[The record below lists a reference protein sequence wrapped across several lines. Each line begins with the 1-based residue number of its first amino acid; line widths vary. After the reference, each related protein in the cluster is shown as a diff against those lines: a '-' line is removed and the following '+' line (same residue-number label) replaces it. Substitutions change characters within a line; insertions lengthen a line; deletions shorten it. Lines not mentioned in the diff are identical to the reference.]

1 MFILK
6 VQKFVDNG
14 GWSSDTVRTGLGKG
28 VTVARRTLVIGK
40 ITLVVSRKRE
50 VGRCHH
56 AVVCLFWRNSH
67 DCQKLVHKGN
77 FDPWPIVSSDAVSKA
92 KPAELADL

>member
-28 VTVARRTLVIGK
+28 VTVARLTSTLVIGK

-50 VGRCHH
+50 VGRCHC
-56 AVVCLFWRNSH
+56 AVVCLFVLEKQSRKSLNI
-67 DCQKLVHKGN
+67 KEPGFK
-77 FDPWPIVSSDAVSKA
+77 IRK
-92 KPAELADL
+92 